1 MNLKYTKQKSES
13 ALSGQSV
20 SAGPRPSK
28 PAVPKTRTAAEY
40 FIYFMLYSIIGWI
53 YEVFLEVVIY
63 RWGFSNRGVLFGPY
77 CVIYGFGALI
87 LIFSLSWLQKKRIY
101 IGKILITPILV
112 FIGIV
117 LVTTVVEL
125 IGSYI
130 MEFTR
135 GEWLWDYTRF
145 AFNFQGRV
153 ALNPSIRF
161 GIGGMIFLYLL
172 QPLFQKLTTRMSK
185 RALAAV
191 SGALTLLLLA
201 DTVCTFILRG

>member
-145 AFNFQGRV
+145 AFNFEGRI

-161 GIGGMIFLYLL
+161 GIGGMIFLYVL
-172 QPLFQKLTTRMSK
+172 QPLFRKFCGIYTDRVIYTVSSV
-185 RALAAV
+185 LAV
-191 SGALTLLLLA
+191 ILLA
-201 DTVCTFILRG
+201 DVIFTFIP